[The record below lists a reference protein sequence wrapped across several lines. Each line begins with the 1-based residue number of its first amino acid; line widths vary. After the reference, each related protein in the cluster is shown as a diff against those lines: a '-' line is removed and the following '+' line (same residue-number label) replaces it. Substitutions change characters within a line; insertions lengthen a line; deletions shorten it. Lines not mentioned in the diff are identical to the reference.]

1 MKIAIPVDTDGNV
14 DHRWGKAHYV
24 AIAETDASGKLSD
37 FTTHA
42 VRWDELH
49 DEGGHGQHH
58 ARIIRFLRE
67 QEADAVMVNHMGNG
81 IAHSIDR
88 LGLIIL
94 AGAAG
99 DARSL
104 AQVAAGAIAE
114 EMERREAAGTA
125 CGCGAEDLE
134 FEDGCGCGGGGC
146 GCGGHAHE
154 GDAAQS
160 AEGGCGCGGSCGCG
174 GHGKPEEN
182 PALPENPDS
191 LPLVP

>member
-14 DHRWGKAHYV
+14 DHRWGRAHYV
-24 AIAETDASGKLSD
+24 AIAETDASGKLSG

-49 DEGGHGQHH
+49 DAGGHGQHH

-94 AGAAG
+94 TGAAG

-104 AQVAAGAIAE
+104 AQVATGAIAE
-114 EMERREAAGTA
+114 EMARREAAGTA
-125 CGCGAEDLE
+125 GGCDPEDLD
-134 FEDGCGCGGGGC
+134 FEGGCGCGGGGC
-146 GCGGHAHE
+146 GCGGHGHE
-154 GDAAQS
+154 AEAD
-160 AEGGCGCGGSCGCG
+160 EGGCGCGGSCGCG
-174 GHGKPEEN
+174 GHGHHEEN
-182 PALPENPDS
+182 PALPDNPDS